1 MSLKSVFFFTLRLKK
16 YSSTFCTLSREAV
29 LAFQYMDEIVK
40 CNDSNELFNE
50 APLFANDYLSI
61 HFILVLVFFFSK
73 MKFVT
78 FFVFSLALP
87 FLGNG
92 QSNDR

>member
-1 MSLKSVFFFTLRLKK
+1 MK
-16 YSSTFCTLSREAV
+16 Y
-29 LAFQYMDEIVK
+29 Y
-40 CNDSNELFNE
+40 DSNELLNE

-61 HFILVLVFFFSK
+61 HFILVLVFFFFK
-73 MKFVT
+73 MKFVS

>member
-29 LAFQYMDEIVK
+29 LAFQYTDEIVK
-40 CNDSNELFNE
+40 CNDSNELFHE

-61 HFILVLVFFFSK
+61 HFILVLVFFFQNEICYLLRFLSY
-73 MKFVT
+73 FA
-78 FFVFSLALP
+78 FSW
-87 FLGNG
+87 
-92 QSNDR
+92 

>member
-1 MSLKSVFFFTLRLKK
+1 M
-16 YSSTFCTLSREAV
+16 
-29 LAFQYMDEIVK
+29 K

-50 APLFANDYLSI
+50 APLLANDYLSI
-61 HFILVLVFFFSK
+61 HFILVLVFFFK

-78 FFVFSLALP
+78 FFVLSLALP

>member
-1 MSLKSVFFFTLRLKK
+1 MSSFSPRGKK
-16 YSSTFCTLSREAV
+16 NILEAV

-61 HFILVLVFFFSK
+61 HFILVLVFFFQNEICYHVRFLSC
-73 MKFVT
+73 FA
-78 FFVFSLALP
+78 FSW
-87 FLGNG
+87 
-92 QSNDR
+92 

>member
-1 MSLKSVFFFTLRLKK
+1 
-16 YSSTFCTLSREAV
+16 
-29 LAFQYMDEIVK
+29 MDEIVK
-40 CNDSNELFNE
+40 GNDSNELFNE
-50 APLFANDYLSI
+50 ALLFANDYLWI
-61 HFILVLVFFFSK
+61 HYILVLGFFCK

>member
-1 MSLKSVFFFTLRLKK
+1 M
-16 YSSTFCTLSREAV
+16 
-29 LAFQYMDEIVK
+29 K

-61 HFILVLVFFFSK
+61 HFILVLVFLFFQNEICYLLRFLSR
-73 MKFVT
+73 
-78 FFVFSLALP
+78 LP

>member
-1 MSLKSVFFFTLRLKK
+1 M
-16 YSSTFCTLSREAV
+16 
-29 LAFQYMDEIVK
+29 K

-61 HFILVLVFFFSK
+61 HFILVFFFFK

>member
-1 MSLKSVFFFTLRLKK
+1 M
-16 YSSTFCTLSREAV
+16 
-29 LAFQYMDEIVK
+29 K

-61 HFILVLVFFFSK
+61 HFILVLVFFFFK

-78 FFVFSLALP
+78 FFVFSLALS

-92 QSNDR
+92 

>member
-40 CNDSNELFNE
+40 RNDSSELFNE

-61 HFILVLVFFFSK
+61 HFILVLVFFFQNEICYLLRFLSC
-73 MKFVT
+73 FA
-78 FFVFSLALP
+78 FSW
-87 FLGNG
+87 
-92 QSNDR
+92 